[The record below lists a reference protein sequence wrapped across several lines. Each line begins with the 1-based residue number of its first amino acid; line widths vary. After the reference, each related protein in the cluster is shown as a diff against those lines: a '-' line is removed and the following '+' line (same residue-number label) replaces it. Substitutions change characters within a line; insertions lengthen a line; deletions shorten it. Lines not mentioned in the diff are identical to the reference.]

1 MSRSDEFR
9 AQVEQIKSL
18 NPGEVA
24 LLDEACRL
32 LDRLDRF
39 DAMLAGDASEWATI
53 DWPYEDAPARLVIGS
68 VVTEARQ
75 HVAELR
81 QVVGALKLPQ
91 AKAKTENPSKLEL
104 LLGGKATG

>member
-1 MSRSDEFR
+1 
-9 AQVEQIKSL
+9 
-18 NPGEVA
+18 
-24 LLDEACRL
+24 
-32 LDRLDRF
+32 
-39 DAMLAGDASEWATI
+39 
-53 DWPYEDAPARLVIGS
+53 LVIGS

-91 AKAKTENPSKLEL
+91 AKAKTEGPSKLEL